1 MTLNGKPV
9 KFLFRP
15 PTRAEY
21 EHVLAQLFKRGYVFD
36 PNSRCSSVEDVW
48 SRWKYLDTDYPFL
61 AVYEGTNVTDAF
73 STLDK
78 VYLKQVC
85 PIPFVDSLPT
95 FAI

>member
-1 MTLNGKPV
+1 MTLNSKPV

-21 EHVLAQLFKRGYVFD
+21 EHVLTQLFKRGYVFD
-36 PNSRCSSVEDVW
+36 PNSRCTDITDVW
-48 SRWKYLDTDYPFL
+48 ACWRNLDTDYPFL
-61 AVYEGTNVTDAF
+61 AVYEGTNATDAF

-78 VYLKQVC
+78 VYRKQISPV
-85 PIPFVDSLPT
+85 PFVDSLPT